1 MRQIGADKFKQ
12 KCLAILDEVGPD
24 GIIITKNGKPV
35 AKLTRVEPEPSAL
48 IGSLRGKIRI
58 HGDIFSTGLNWD
70 AQS

>member
-1 MRQIGADKFKQ
+1 MKQIAADKFKQ

-35 AKLTRVEPEPSAL
+35 AKLTPVAREPSAL
-48 IGSLRGKIRI
+48 IGSLRGKIRVR
-58 HGDIFSTGLNWD
+58 GDIFSTGLNWD